1 MLRDARGELR
11 HQPRREVVPHAR
23 HDLESRTGDVRGRVD
38 ARRQRHER
46 VVGAVQHQRGRR
58 DRLQPRPAVA
68 RKFHDRLTPQAV
80 DFLGR
85 SPLAFLATVDE
96 AGHPMVS
103 PKGDQP
109 GFIRPDGERT
119 VLLPER
125 SGNRLVFTLRNI
137 VTNGRLAIIALAPG
151 TGETLRLEGEA
162 ELDDAPALCAGFRT
176 RDRDALLVI
185 RLRLFLLRLRI
196 GCKRDGT
203 CRGIWH

>member
-1 MLRDARGELR
+1 MAIIRDTAALTALIG
-11 HQPRREVVPHAR
+11 
-23 HDLESRTGDVRGRVD
+23 
-38 ARRQRHER
+38 
-46 VVGAVQHQRGRR
+46 
-58 DRLQPRPAVA
+58 QPRPAVG

-80 DFLGR
+80 EFLGR

-96 AGHPMVS
+96 AGQPMVS

-119 VLLPER
+119 TLLPER

-137 VTNGRLAIIALAPG
+137 VANGHLAVIALAPG

-162 ELDDAPALCAGFRT
+162 ELDDDPTLCASFRA

-185 RLRLFLLRLRI
+185 RLRLQRCHFHCAKSLLRSSAWPTEAAAGVSFGQEIASTGGLTPGEIEAFDAAVRE
-196 GCKRDGT
+196 RYVTDL
-203 CRGIWH
+203 

>member
-1 MLRDARGELR
+1 MAVIRDTAALTALIG
-11 HQPRREVVPHAR
+11 H
-23 HDLESRTGDVRGRVD
+23 
-38 ARRQRHER
+38 
-46 VVGAVQHQRGRR
+46 
-58 DRLQPRPAVA
+58 PRPAVE

-80 DFLGR
+80 EFLGR

-96 AGHPMVS
+96 AGQPMVS

-109 GFIRPDGERT
+109 GFIRPDGDRI

-137 VTNGRLAIIALAPG
+137 VANGRLAIIALAPG

-162 ELDDAPALCAGFRT
+162 ELDDAPLLCAGFRA

-185 RLRLFLLRLRI
+185 RLRLQRCYFHCAKSLLRSSAWPMAAAAGVSFGQEIAANGGLTPGEIEGFDAAVRE
-196 GCKRDGT
+196 RYVSDL
-203 CRGIWH
+203 

>member
-1 MLRDARGELR
+1 MAVIRDTAALTALIG
-11 HQPRREVVPHAR
+11 
-23 HDLESRTGDVRGRVD
+23 
-38 ARRQRHER
+38 
-46 VVGAVQHQRGRR
+46 
-58 DRLQPRPAVA
+58 QPRPAVA

-185 RLRLFLLRLRI
+185 RLRLRRCYFHCAKSLLRSSAWPTAAAAGVSFGQEIAANGGLSAGEIEGFDAAIRE
-196 GCKRDGT
+196 RYVSDL
-203 CRGIWH
+203 